1 MSSCGQA
8 ICCKIDYPD
17 HNDKKYCAL
26 NRIDCC
32 DYANAEVSAI
42 IFAMFPVLSVPLYSC
57 HVIPQAIRFVR
68 LSLSI
73 SPTMNA
79 SQKPILP
86 WPKILMIA
94 LSLSRTISAVG
105 PFWLP
110 VNLCVQPS
118 GSLSF
123 SSPYFICE
131 SIFNRACRLNEV
143 ANVIIYSTLL
153 DPLRSMLLRD
163 AVGLAVYKTANP

>member
-1 MSSCGQA
+1 MAQDPNDCTITKQDH
-8 ICCKIDYPD
+8 ICCWPLLAACEFM
-17 HNDKKYCAL
+17 CA
-26 NRIDCC
+26 
-32 DYANAEVSAI
+32 
-42 IFAMFPVLSVPLYSC
+42 
-57 HVIPQAIRFVR
+57 
-68 LSLSI
+68 
-73 SPTMNA
+73 
-79 SQKPILP
+79 
-86 WPKILMIA
+86 
-94 LSLSRTISAVG
+94 TI
-105 PFWLP
+105 
-110 VNLCVQPS
+110 